1 MIQRNLKDNGY
12 FGYVTFRP
20 FRTYF
25 LLSDV
30 KQIFVLPLGLKN
42 KVIGLANLGNSE
54 YLKNNNNWHNIHRR
68 YRMFTLGCFVKKT
81 FSAVE
86 SFFLWI
92 LQNFQEL
99 LFLEKH
105 LWDSVSNTPAREF
118 SKHVSWEYMQAI
130 TFLESKKVFNDA
142 ALNMKI
148 ILAFTKYFFL
158 KFQSSF
164 FYSTSK
170 KAISRFI

>member
-1 MIQRNLKDNGY
+1 MEDNGC
-12 FGYVTFRP
+12 FGYFTFRP

-25 LLSDV
+25 LLLDV
-30 KQIFVLPLGLKN
+30 KQIFVLPHGLKN
-42 KVIGLANLGNSE
+42 KIIGLANLGNSE
-54 YLKNNNNWHNIHRR
+54 RLKNENNSHNIYGC
-68 YRMFTLGCFVKKT
+68 YRVLTLGCFVEKT

-105 LWDSVSNTPAREF
+105 SWYNVSNTPAREF

-142 ALNMKI
+142 ALNTKI
-148 ILAFTKYFFL
+148 TLGFTKYFFPM
-158 KFQSSF
+158 FQSSF
-164 FYSTSK
+164 FYSTSRE
-170 KAISRFI
+170 AISRFI